1 MGREKVEKQRPQEV
15 KGRNIRR
22 GREVWGKEMRGGETR
37 KLGRGRGGYGNG

>member
-1 MGREKVEKQRPQEV
+1 MGREKVEKQRFQEV

-22 GREVWGKEMRGGETR
+22 GREVWGKEMRGGEIR